1 MVAEE
6 RRLLFVPSREEAARQ
21 EIYTRWYS
29 IARLRE
35 RAEARLFDDGES
47 DLWEGLKQT
56 FRLFED
62 AKTASEL
69 GLTALDGEL
78 FGRFACVD
86 LIDTK
91 DVPGPRLQERRTSF
105 GNLAPFNV
113 RGFRRQEEATD
124 RAGA

>member
-6 RRLLFVPSREEAARQ
+6 RRLLFVPSRMEAARQ
-21 EIYTRWYS
+21 EIYARWYS

-35 RAEARLFDDGES
+35 RADARLFDDGES

-56 FRLFED
+56 CRLFED
-62 AKTASEL
+62 AGTASEL

-78 FGRFACVD
+78 SGLFACAD

-91 DVPGPRLQERRTSF
+91 DISGP
-105 GNLAPFNV
+105 
-113 RGFRRQEEATD
+113 
-124 RAGA
+124 